1 MLGPSCVRDKVSEY
15 FHVFIIDRL
24 EDFGHGCIVGM
35 PRPRLVLPEC
45 LEEIILA
52 LVCESRHV
60 FLSGKIGSMADIAV
74 VCSASALPRARR
86 CGSPFSASGLGGGSL
101 DSAMDILCRSSSLHP
116 FVFSFI
122 GGATRSRSRN
132 IKSRREMGH
141 PGFAIGHP
149 RHGRTDRLA
158 VAARP
163 LSRLE
168 HKRQA
173 K

>member
-1 MLGPSCVRDKVSEY
+1 VREKVSEY
-15 FHVFIIDRL
+15 FQVIVIDRL

-35 PRPRLVLPEC
+35 PRPRLVLLEC

-74 VCSASALPRARR
+74 VLLGERAAARI
-86 CGSPFSASGLGGGSL
+86 CGSPFSADGPGGGSL

-116 FVFSFI
+116 FVSSFI

-132 IKSRREMGH
+132 IKS
-141 PGFAIGHP
+141 
-149 RHGRTDRLA
+149 
-158 VAARP
+158 
-163 LSRLE
+163 
-168 HKRQA
+168 
-173 K
+173 